1 MSDALSQDEVNALLR
16 GLADGEVPADPNGGV
31 AGEVRRYDLIGEERL
46 VARRFPALDLVHER
60 LARRLRHSVGS
71 FVGTPPAI
79 ELAPLQML
87 KFGTF
92 RNRLPTPSSLHL
104 FTMAPLRGQALL
116 VVSPPLAFGMVDRV
130 FGGAGHTPASI
141 AAREYSAIETQM
153 IQRLVTRVLADLTDA
168 WAPVQTL
175 ACSFVRSELNPAS
188 VAICTAGDMTLAL
201 EVRCELGA
209 GGDSGAT
216 LTLAVPYAMLE
227 PLRAKLGE
235 PQANATGPDRDWLG
249 ALTRAVRETVVQVS
263 AELGTREVSARE
275 VLRLKVG
282 DVLTLGT
289 RGDDPLDLKVEGVA
303 LLAGVP
309 GVSRGNNAVRVMAR
323 E

>member
-16 GLADGEVPADPNGGV
+16 GLADGEVPAEADV
-31 AGEVRRYDLIGEERL
+31 APAGGEVRRYDLVGEERL

-60 LARRLRHSVGS
+60 FARRLRRSLGS

-104 FTMAPLRGQALL
+104 FTMAPLRGHALM
-116 VVSPPLAFGMVDRV
+116 VVSPTLAFGIVDRV
-130 FGGAGHTPASI
+130 FGGAGRAPASL
-141 AAREYSAIETQM
+141 ATREYSAIEMQM
-153 IQRLVTRVLADLTDA
+153 IQRFVGRALGDLSEA
-168 WAPVQTL
+168 WAPVH
-175 ACSFVRSELNPAS
+175 AVSCAFERAELNPAS
-188 VAICTAGDMTLAL
+188 IAIGTAADMTLVL
-201 EVRCELGA
+201 EVRCDLG
-209 GGDSGAT
+209 GSGST

-235 PQANATGPDRDWLG
+235 PQATAGGPDRDWLG
-249 ALTRAVRETVVQVS
+249 ALTHAVRGTAVVVS
-263 AELGTREVSARE
+263 AELGTREIAARD

-282 DVLTLGT
+282 DVVALGT
-289 RGDDPLDLKVEGVA
+289 RSDDPLDVKVEGVA

-309 GVSRGNNAVRVMAR
+309 GVSRGNNAVRVLPRA
-323 E
+323 

>member
-16 GLADGEVPADPNGGV
+16 GLADGEVPADPEHAVRGD
-31 AGEVRRYDLIGEERL
+31 VRRYDLIGEERL
-46 VARRFPALDLVHER
+46 VTRRFPALDLVHER
-60 LARRLRHSVGS
+60 LARRLRLSLGS
-71 FVGTPPAI
+71 FVGSPPTI

-116 VVSPPLAFGMVDRV
+116 VVSAPLAFGIVDRV
-130 FGGAGHTPASI
+130 FGGAGRTPPALST
-141 AAREYSAIETQM
+141 REYSAIETQM
-153 IQRLVTRVLADLTDA
+153 IQRVIARALADLTEA
-168 WAPVQTL
+168 WSPVHAV
-175 ACSFVRSELNPAS
+175 ACTFVRSELNPAS
-188 VAICTAGDMTLAL
+188 VAISTPGDMVLAL
-201 EVRCELGA
+201 EVSCDLGGNA
-209 GGDSGAT
+209 ST
-216 LTLAVPYAMLE
+216 LTLAIPYAMLE

-249 ALTRAVRETVVQVS
+249 ALTRAVRNTVVQLS
-263 AELGTREVSARE
+263 AELGTREISTRE
-275 VLRLKVG
+275 VLRLKIG

-289 RGDDPLDLKVEGVA
+289 RGDDPLDVKVEGVS

-309 GVSRGNNAVRVMAR
+309 GVSRGNNAVRVLPR
-323 E
+323 D